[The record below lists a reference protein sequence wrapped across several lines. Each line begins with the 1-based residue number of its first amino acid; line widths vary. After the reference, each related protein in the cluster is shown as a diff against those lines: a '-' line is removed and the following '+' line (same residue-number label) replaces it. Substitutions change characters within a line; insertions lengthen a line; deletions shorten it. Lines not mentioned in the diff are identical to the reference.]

1 MEALQP
7 YYSHILVALLVL
19 VALQFLLFMGLSS
32 RIKKTNRALR
42 SALLGPSGED
52 LEAMLAR
59 CLGESEQALGRCQE
73 LETQLNSAGET
84 MRDCVQHIGL
94 VRYDAYGDVSGT
106 QSFSVVLLDDHQNGT
121 VITGLMGRNDG
132 RCYAKP
138 VIGGQTEQA
147 LSEEESDALKMAM
160 GGGLKAFAE
169 VPQTNGRKRDR
180 KVLRAG

>member
-1 MEALQP
+1 
-7 YYSHILVALLVL
+7 
-19 VALQFLLFMGLSS
+19 
-32 RIKKTNRALR
+32 
-42 SALLGPSGED
+42 
-52 LEAMLAR
+52 
-59 CLGESEQALGRCQE
+59 
-73 LETQLNSAGET
+73 
-84 MRDCVQHIGL
+84 
-94 VRYDAYGDVSGT
+94 
-106 QSFSVVLLDDHQNGT
+106 
-121 VITGLMGRNDG
+121 MGRNDG